1 VITAERLIRPE
12 SLKEALKLMEEEPEA
27 ALLGGGAF
35 LRLPDRHYS
44 TLLDLQELVDD
55 SITEENGRIRI
66 GAYATLRSLET
77 HPLAKERLDGMLS
90 RSVRDVVGVQL
101 RNIATVGGTVCGRYG
116 FSDLITAL
124 LALKARCLF
133 FRQGE
138 TSLEDFLA
146 SRERIPD
153 ILEAVILPDRRIRGS
168 FQAFRNSLK
177 DFAFL
182 NVAVVREGSDV
193 RIAVGGRPAV
203 AALARGAMDTVSGQA
218 ITEELAR
225 LAGGEAAAELTFRG
239 NLYASGEYRREL
251 CRILVTRGL
260 LEVGQ

>member
-1 VITAERLIRPE
+1 MITAERLIRPE
-12 SLKEALKLMEEEPEA
+12 SLQEALRILEEEPEA

-44 TLLDLQELVDD
+44 TLLDLQGLVDET
-55 SITEENGRIRI
+55 ITLEDGHIRI

-77 HPLAKERLDGMLS
+77 HPLSEGRLDGMLS

-124 LALKARCLF
+124 LALGARCRF

-138 TSLEDFLA
+138 IPLEEYLS
-146 SRERIPD
+146 SRQQPD
-153 ILEAVILPDRRIRGS
+153 ILEAVLIPDRPVRG
-168 FQAFRNSLK
+168 FYQAFRNSLK
-177 DFAFL
+177 DFAIL
-182 NVAVVREGSDV
+182 NVAVVREKKNI

-203 AALARGAMDTVSGQA
+203 ASLAPRAMERVLGQDITDGLARQA
-218 ITEELAR
+218 GEDAAGELA
-225 LAGGEAAAELTFRG
+225 FRG
-239 NLYASGEYRREL
+239 NMNGSGEYRKEL
-251 CRILVTRGL
+251 CRVLVTRGL